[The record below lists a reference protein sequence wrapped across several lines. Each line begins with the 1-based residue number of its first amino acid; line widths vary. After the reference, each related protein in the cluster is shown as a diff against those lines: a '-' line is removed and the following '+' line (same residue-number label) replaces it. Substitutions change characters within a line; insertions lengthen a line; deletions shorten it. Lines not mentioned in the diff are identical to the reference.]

1 VRITLDE
8 DQLPIRPAVAAACEM
23 IGLDPLYLA
32 NEGKCVLI
40 CDAQVEKE
48 ILHLLRSLPEGR
60 DAALIGRVGAGNDGR
75 VSLTTRIGG
84 SRLLEPLTGLPLPR
98 IC

>member
-1 VRITLDE
+1 
-8 DQLPIRPAVAAACEM
+8 M
-23 IGLDPLYLA
+23 
-32 NEGKCVLI
+32 
-40 CDAQVEKE
+40 
-48 ILHLLRSLPEGR
+48 RSLPEGR
-60 DAALIGRVGAGNDGR
+60 DAALIGRVGTGNDGR

>member
-1 VRITLDE
+1 
-8 DQLPIRPAVAAACEM
+8 M

-32 NEGKCVLI
+32 NEGKCIII
-40 CDAQVEKE
+40 CDSSRAEQ
-48 ILHLLRSLPEGR
+48 LLQRIRCMPEGR
-60 DAALIGRVGAGNDGR
+60 DAALIGRVEAARDYR

-84 SRLLEPLTGLPLPR
+84 SRLLEPLTGQPLPR